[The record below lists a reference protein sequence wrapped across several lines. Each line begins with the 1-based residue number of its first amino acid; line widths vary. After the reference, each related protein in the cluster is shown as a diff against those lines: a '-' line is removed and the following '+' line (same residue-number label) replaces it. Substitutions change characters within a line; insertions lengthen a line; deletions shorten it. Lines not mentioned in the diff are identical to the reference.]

1 MRLIKSTLK
10 KIKSDASFRTF
21 YRKKNNKKNSIIVY
35 ATKEKKK
42 NLLIYD
48 AINSLLIE
56 NKILAPKL
64 YKENYKKN
72 FIEIEDFGDD
82 TIFKL
87 LKKNKSNKINLYKK
101 SIDLLSRIQKIKKNK
116 IKNFNGKN
124 YVIPIY
130 ENNKLFKEAKLFS
143 DWYAKKYITKKE
155 LPILNIELNKQI
167 KFLLSNLKLKNDTL
181 VHRDFHVSNLMKYKK
196 KLATI
201 DTQDALIGNRAY
213 DLASLIDDVRF
224 KSSKQLKDNIY
235 NYYLKLNKN
244 KINKV
249 ILLNDFEILSVIRN
263 MKIIGIFT
271 RLAARD
277 KKVKYLKLI
286 PYAWRLI
293 ELRIKDNEIFNN
305 LKKVLDRNF
314 PKGIRGIKWKSILH

>member
-35 ATKEKKK
+35 ATKEKEK

-116 IKNFNGKN
+116 IKNFNEKN

-181 VHRDFHVSNLMKYKK
+181 VHRDFHL
-196 KLATI
+196 
-201 DTQDALIGNRAY
+201 
-213 DLASLIDDVRF
+213 
-224 KSSKQLKDNIY
+224 
-235 NYYLKLNKN
+235 
-244 KINKV
+244 
-249 ILLNDFEILSVIRN
+249 
-263 MKIIGIFT
+263 
-271 RLAARD
+271 
-277 KKVKYLKLI
+277 
-286 PYAWRLI
+286 
-293 ELRIKDNEIFNN
+293 
-305 LKKVLDRNF
+305 
-314 PKGIRGIKWKSILH
+314 